1 MYVKEEVITGVLA
14 IYLRLSKEDNN
25 IIYEPKGESNSIR
38 TQRLLLHNHI
48 SERDDLKE
56 LQIIEYVDDGYSG
69 KNFDRPEIKRLLE
82 DARRNRIQCIM
93 VKDFSRFG
101 RDYVEVGNYIE
112 KVFPFWGIRFI
123 AVNNHFDSITL
134 KAGEVPDMDF
144 SFQNLIYDYY
154 SVENSIK
161 TKKVQER
168 RRQEGKY
175 MSVYAPYGY
184 MKDPQDKNHL
194 IIDEEAAK
202 QVRDIFEWYIQGKT
216 KADIARI
223 LDANG
228 GPTPAEYMTAK
239 GSSYNWRYKESQGK
253 WCGAIVGRI
262 LRNRIYTGTL
272 VSGKTEAI
280 EIGGKRVRY
289 KSEEEWCVIRN
300 THQPIISKEHFE
312 RVQNYR
318 KPVSYNKKR
327 NQSMINLRC
336 GGCKHKL
343 TKRSRLKVS
352 FYCRYY
358 YELHNESCLS
368 GNVYQEEI
376 KEIVL
381 ETIRKQV
388 LLAGNINYLLEVKR
402 HLEQAR
408 ECVKRESRHK
418 IEEKMEKLKKDNFHW
433 YELYREG
440 EIEKEIYLTAKDN
453 NEKQL
458 KQLEDRY
465 AECDGNADSLSNIY
479 KRETFLDMLEP
490 SGNIKSLT
498 QDIIK
503 DLIETIEVYP
513 ENRLVIHIK
522 YKSIW
527 SLTPDKRD

>member
-1 MYVKEEVITGVLA
+1 M
-14 IYLRLSKEDNN
+14 RLSKEDND
-25 IIYEPKGESNSIR
+25 IIYEQKGESNSIR
-38 TQRLLLHNHI
+38 TQRLLLHNYI
-48 SERDDLKE
+48 IGRDDLKK

-82 DARRNRIQCIM
+82 DARRNRIECIM

-112 KVFPFWGIRFI
+112 KVFPFMGIRFI

-161 TKKVQER
+161 TKKVQEK

-202 QVRDIFEWYIQGKT
+202 CVRDIFEWYLQGKT

-223 LDANG
+223 LDARG
-228 GPTPAEYMTAK
+228 VLTPAEYMSAK

-289 KSEEEWCVIRN
+289 KSEDEWCIIRN
-300 THQPIISKEHFE
+300 THQPIICKEHFE
-312 RVQNYR
+312 RAQSYR
-318 KPVSYNKKR
+318 KPVSYNKEKNSYNR
-327 NQSMINLRC
+327 EISDSLLNGYLRC

-358 YELHNESCLS
+358 YELHNKSCIR
-368 GNVYQEEI
+368 GNVYEEEI

-388 LLAGNINYLLEVKR
+388 LLAGNINYLLDIKR
-402 HLEQAR
+402 QLEQVR
-408 ECVKRESRHK
+408 ECARRESRHK
-418 IEEKMEKLKKDNFHW
+418 IEDEIGKLKKDNFRL

-458 KQLEDRY
+458 KQIEEKIVGYSGSTD
-465 AECDGNADSLSNIY
+465 NLSNIY
-479 KRETFLDMLEP
+479 KRQTFLDMLGP
-490 SGNIKSLT
+490 SGNIKLLT

-503 DLIETIEVYP
+503 NLIETIEVYP
-513 ENRLVIHIK
+513 ENRLVIHIR

>member
-1 MYVKEEVITGVLA
+1 M
-14 IYLRLSKEDNN
+14 SKEDND
-25 IIYEPKGESNSIR
+25 IVYEQKGESNSIR
-38 TQRLLLHNHI
+38 TQRLLLHNYI
-48 SERDDLKE
+48 IGRDDLKE

-101 RDYVEVGNYIE
+101 RDYIEVGNYIE
-112 KVFPFWGIRFI
+112 KVFPFMGIRFI
-123 AVNNHFDSITL
+123 AVNNQFDSITL

-161 TKKVQER
+161 TKKVQEK

-202 QVRDIFEWYIQGKT
+202 QVREIFEWYLQGKT

-228 GPTPAEYMTAK
+228 VLTPAEYMTAK
-239 GSSYNWRYKESQGK
+239 GSNYNWRYKESQGK

-289 KSEEEWCVIRN
+289 KSEEEWCIISNR
-300 THQPIISKEHFE
+300 HQPIISKEHFE
-312 RVQNYR
+312 GVQNYR
-318 KPVSYNKKR
+318 KPVPYNKKSNYNR
-327 NQSMINLRC
+327 EVSDSLLNGYLRC

-358 YELHNESCLS
+358 YELHNERCIR

-376 KEIVL
+376 KEIIL

-388 LLAGNINYLLEVKR
+388 LLAGNINYLLDVKR
-402 HLEQAR
+402 RLEQAR
-408 ECVKRESRHK
+408 ECARMESKHK
-418 IEEKMEKLKKDNFHW
+418 IEEKMEKLKKDNFYL

-440 EIEKEIYLTAKDN
+440 EIEKELYLTAKDS

-458 KQLEDRY
+458 RQLEEKIVGY
-465 AECDGNADSLSNIY
+465 SGSADNLRNIN
-479 KRETFLDMLEP
+479 KRQTFLDMIEP
-490 SGNIKSLT
+490 SGNIKLLT
-498 QDIIK
+498 QELIK

-522 YKSIW
+522 HKSIW